1 MGGKNKTG
9 TPNDATLVTY
19 AKPFEVW
26 DRDAFTSLVMAEAGI
41 EGILEG
47 VQAAFQAEET
57 LKKMPEYNVEYCI
70 ETAFNVN
77 DVAIK
82 SYDIKKD
89 DQVILTTIDA
99 DGGPDEPV
107 PAKADPMAA
116 DRIQKEVVAK
126 AVSFAEDVDRSESKL
141 S

>member
-9 TPNDATLVTY
+9 TANDESVVTY
-19 AKPFEVW
+19 VKPFEIW
-26 DRDAFTSLVMAEAGI
+26 DGDTFTSLLVAEAGI

-89 DQVILTTIDA
+89 DHVILSTIDLE
-99 DGGPDEPV
+99 GGPEEPV
-107 PAKADPMAA
+107 PAKADAMAA
-116 DRIQKEVVAK
+116 DRI
-126 AVSFAEDVDRSESKL
+126 
-141 S
+141 